1 MIAIPPQIFHNL
13 PDLVVVVLSDGHYHA
28 IAIGVLGGAAVD
40 VNHLVVV
47 ELVKPCAELRDGTAE
62 RFVPLVEEL
71 TEIIIARCHFSFLS
85 LGFR

>member
-13 PDLVVVVLSDGHYHA
+13 PNLVVVVLSDGYHHT
-28 IAIGVLGGAAVD
+28 ISIRVLRGATVN

-47 ELVKPCAELRDGTAE
+47 ELVKPCTELSDGTAE
-62 RFVPLVEEL
+62 GFALLVEEL
-71 TEIIIARCHFSFLS
+71 TEIIIARCHLTFLS